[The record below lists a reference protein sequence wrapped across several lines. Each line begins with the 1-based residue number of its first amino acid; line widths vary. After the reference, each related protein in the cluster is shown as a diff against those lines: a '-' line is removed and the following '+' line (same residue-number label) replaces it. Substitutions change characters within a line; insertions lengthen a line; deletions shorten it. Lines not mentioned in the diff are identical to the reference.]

1 MTQPSPGASIP
12 AVKMHHPCPG
22 GLEDGPATR
31 GQTAPVHD
39 FEGIP
44 IQPQCPGIQ
53 AFIEE
58 PAMIDPAAT
67 WATAADL
74 SSGLKPRNIVTHHVQ
89 MALNHLAGPTPTLP
103 AVV

>member
-12 AVKMHHPCPG
+12 AVKMRDPCQR
-22 GLEDGPATR
+22 GLENGPSTR

-44 IQPQCPGIQ
+44 IQPQCPGTQ
-53 AFIEE
+53 AFIAE

-67 WATAADL
+67 
-74 SSGLKPRNIVTHHVQ
+74 
-89 MALNHLAGPTPTLP
+89 
-103 AVV
+103 